1 MTERGPDVALLTWRP
16 EFSVGD
22 PAVDHEHRELIDLV
36 NRLAGSIN
44 DRRPEAEID
53 RSFGDLLRSISAHF
67 AHEERQ
73 MRRAGYDRF
82 EDHKLDHERL
92 LDALRDVM
100 DDDLAAPDA
109 SADRL
114 VEILNNWFSGHFA
127 THDARLHKKLG
138 PHDHD

>member
-1 MTERGPDVALLTWRP
+1 MALLKWKP

-22 PAVDHEHRELIDLV
+22 PAVDHEHQELIELV
-36 NRLAGSIN
+36 NDLAGSITAN
-44 DRRPEAEID
+44 RPEAEID
-53 RSFGDLLRSISAHF
+53 RSFGDLLRGISAHF

-73 MRRAGYDRF
+73 MRRAGYDQF
-82 EDHKLDHERL
+82 KDHKADHERL

-100 DDDLAAPDA
+100 DDDLAGPGA
-109 SADRL
+109 SAERL

-138 PHDHD
+138 PHHHD